1 MPWHERNGEGTEKE
15 VLHYPGLPTKRTPIK
30 GTVNYSGQLLIEYN
44 SVACA
49 QITVVCSV
57 CIEELN
63 NYQIAKKIC
72 C

>member
-1 MPWHERNGEGTEKE
+1 MLYFTQQERKIVDMPWHERNSEGAEKE

-49 QITVVCSV
+49 QITVVFGM
-57 CIEELN
+57 
-63 NYQIAKKIC
+63 Y
-72 C
+72 